1 MCYHLRMLK
10 EKKRSSRILVSMST
24 ADYTQ
29 RRKLQGIL
37 DYAHGKGGEQWQLQ
51 LDLGGFKMQE
61 VKSLARWQCSG
72 IIAYITDVE
81 QRRRFLA
88 ANLPTVLIEPYLKS
102 GDPLPKSITARK
114 DVTVFV
120 NDYLAEGGA
129 AAQYFMARH
138 FEHFAYV
145 HDAEQTPWSDGRCA
159 GFQAELR
166 EHGLGC
172 MTYRAAGRRERRDF
186 ALELPKL
193 ARWLKRLPKPAAA
206 FVANDER
213 ARQVLMAANMAD
225 IDTPEELSILG
236 VDNDELIC
244 ETVAPSLSSVDVN
257 DISMGYDC
265 ARCLDDLMTSR
276 TCGCVMCTRH
286 SRIVPRVST
295 DVYAN
300 SDPFVAKA
308 LAFAR
313 NNLDKELSIGSIA
326 SAIGYSARMLH
337 LRVKRSTGKTMM
349 EEVRRMRLDAAARL
363 LSDSDKSIAY
373 IADVCGFS
381 SASHLSM
388 RFKDAYGTS
397 PRRYRLR
404 QT

>member
-1 MCYHLRMLK
+1 MLK

-37 DYAHGKGGEQWQLQ
+37 DYAHGKGGDQWQLQ
-51 LDLGGFKMQE
+51 LDLGGFKLQE
-61 VKSLARWQCSG
+61 VKNLARWQCSG
-72 IIAYITDVE
+72 IIAYITGVE

-88 ANLPTVLIEPYLKS
+88 ANLPTVLIEPFLKS
-102 GDPLPKSITARK
+102 GDPMPKSITARD

-120 NDYLAEGGA
+120 NDYLAEGRA

-138 FEHFAYV
+138 FVHFAYV
-145 HDAEQTPWSDGRCA
+145 HDAEQTPWSEGRCS
-159 GFQAELR
+159 GFQMELDG
-166 EHGLGC
+166 HGLGY
-172 MTYRAAGRRERRDF
+172 MTYRTANRRERRDF

-193 ARWLKRLPKPAAA
+193 ARWLKRLPKPVAV

-225 IDTPEELSILG
+225 LDAPEEISILG

-265 ARCLDDLMTSR
+265 ARRLDDLMAAR

-286 SRIVPRVST
+286 SRIVSRVST
-295 DVYAN
+295 DMYAN

-337 LRVKRSTGKTMM
+337 LRVKRSIGKTMM
-349 EEVRRMRLDAAARL
+349 EEVRRMRLDAAAKL
-363 LSDSDKSIAY
+363 LSGSDKGIAY
-373 IADVCGFS
+373 IADMCGFS

-388 RFKDAYGTS
+388 RFKEAYGVS
-397 PRRYRLR
+397 PFKYRHGSDAIPKTR
-404 QT
+404 